1 MTRPTA
7 GDMLNHPW
15 MQAFRNEMEGYDH
28 GSDSYGARPSTPGGS
43 SQAEISEILQQSQLM
58 DDLDI
63 DDRISPTEE

>member
-7 GDMLNHPW
+7 EDMLNHPW

-43 SQAEISEILQQSQLM
+43 SQAEISELIHPSQLT
-58 DDLDI
+58 DDLDT
-63 DDRISPTEE
+63 DDLLSPGEE